1 MKLGTK
7 IIGAAL
13 GAIAVSV
20 AIGLAVQRNV
30 IRSQGIEL
38 TRNTMRATVLS
49 AENVRETVSGLN
61 RRGAFHRS
69 ALLEELG
76 KGGDLRQST
85 IYGTIPVVAAWQ
97 AIQKVSE
104 TEGFEF
110 RVPKHQARN
119 PKNNPTPEEEEILK
133 SFEGGNDEYFRID
146 EARNEIVFAR
156 PIRLTVDCLAC
167 HGDPMNSATKDGKD
181 VVGFTME
188 NWREGEVHGAFV
200 LKSSMDRLDKV
211 VREGMS
217 LTLAWIIPLSGLI
230 GVGFYYLNRFLIV
243 RPLSK
248 MANVIGDGSN
258 QVSLA
263 AGQVSS
269 AGHSLADGTSQQA
282 AALQETSA
290 SLEEITSMVKRNAES
305 AQKAKQLSSETR
317 AAADASASQMERM
330 KQAMN
335 EIATSSGDVGKIV
348 RSIDEIAFQTNLLAL
363 NAAVEAARAG
373 EAGAGFAIVADEVRS
388 LAKRSA
394 QAAKETAAKIE
405 TAIHKSQQG
414 VEVSGAVA
422 GSLQEIIGKA
432 RGVDDLVGEI
442 AQASKEQAQGVSQV
456 TTAVHQMDSVVQSNA
471 ASAEESASAAEE
483 LNSQAVT
490 QKRIVGELLALVGG
504 GAETV
509 DPIVSPG
516 KQVRSSAELDSFG
529 EAFHEG
535 IPSRAK
541 SMVIRSNKVTTH

>member
-1 MKLGTK
+1 
-7 IIGAAL
+7 
-13 GAIAVSV
+13 
-20 AIGLAVQRNV
+20 
-30 IRSQGIEL
+30 
-38 TRNTMRATVLS
+38 
-49 AENVRETVSGLN
+49 
-61 RRGAFHRS
+61 
-69 ALLEELG
+69 
-76 KGGDLRQST
+76 
-85 IYGTIPVVAAWQ
+85 
-97 AIQKVSE
+97 
-104 TEGFEF
+104 
-110 RVPKHQARN
+110 
-119 PKNNPTPEEEEILK
+119 
-133 SFEGGNDEYFRID
+133 
-146 EARNEIVFAR
+146 
-156 PIRLTVDCLAC
+156 
-167 HGDPMNSATKDGKD
+167 
-181 VVGFTME
+181 
-188 NWREGEVHGAFV
+188 
-200 LKSSMDRLDKV
+200 
-211 VREGMS
+211 
-217 LTLAWIIPLSGLI
+217 
-230 GVGFYYLNRFLIV
+230 
-243 RPLSK
+243 